1 MPTTSDFTLRE
12 IHPGTP
18 EYAQAAEV
26 RYECLYV
33 NWELSRDL
41 IADTD
46 GRTYR
51 HLAAFDGD
59 RIIGYGRIWLQD
71 GHSKIFQVAVVEDW
85 RRRGVGSA
93 LVAELALMAAAAG
106 YDHVVLDS
114 RDHAVPFYERLG
126 FVAEGPEFLSAR
138 TNTPHVP
145 MRRQFHS

>member
-1 MPTTSDFTLRE
+1 MQSVPDFTIRE

-26 RYECLYV
+26 RYECLYAE
-33 NWELSRDL
+33 WELSRDL

-59 RIIGYGRIWLQD
+59 RVIGYARIWLQD
-71 GHSKIFQVAVVEDW
+71 DYSKIFQVAVTSSW

-93 LVAELALMAAAAG
+93 LVTELVLMAAAAG
-106 YDHVVLDS
+106 RDHVVLDS
-114 RDHAVPFYERLG
+114 RDTAVRFYEQLG
-126 FVAEGPEFLSAR
+126 FVAEGPQFLSGR
-138 TNTPHVP
+138 TNTPHRL
-145 MRRQFHS
+145 MCRRLR